1 MIHYYYGLQQ
11 QQRPEMP
18 GQLELDEQ
26 QPPSGI
32 AVESSPLLDK
42 VCTVYEV

>member
-11 QQRPEMP
+11 GKPEMF

-26 QPPSGI
+26 QPPPGI
-32 AVESSPLLDK
+32 AVESSSLLDK
-42 VCTVYEV
+42 VCTV